1 MHRADL
7 LTVEGVGELKFKNFI
22 PDEAFDLRL
31 NPQGREPVRVRVQ
44 RRFDWPLWVGI
55 AAIGIAAVY
64 GGREFLLLYPEAP
77 EAAAVTE
84 IPAASDSFGT
94 VEAPDALVE
103 APPTERSVAGESAA
117 QAGGAASGAS
127 VPDAAPEPEIAET
140 HPAQEQDAPTALL
153 SGRHYVVLGVFSTEE
168 NARRAGQGVG
178 APLPD
183 LPFRGEIHGFALLVG
198 RCRSLCAVH
207 PRAGRAFPRH
217 VDLHRPL
224 MALAELIIRA
234 IDWFYIR
241 PVAAV
246 LPRQVFR
253 YAVCGGV
260 TYILFDPVCY
270 FLFYNFIVAHRYVDL
285 GFVVVSPHIAAM
297 ILVFPFTFFV
307 GFWLNRY
314 VAFRRSP
321 IGAGTQLLR
330 YLLSVAGSVLLTYAG
345 LKFFVEVCGVWPTPA
360 KMVTTLLTTVY
371 SFLAAKYFTFRHAEK
386 PE

>member
-1 MHRADL
+1 MNANPMEEQIGRLVGNLLAGGGEVLLPPSRTVAFTSQQRGVSLVDEIARVMREAGGYENPEAEAQAVYDRWIARVHRADL

-103 APPTERSVAGESAA
+103 APPTERSVAGVSAA

-127 VPDAAPEPEIAET
+127 VPDAAPEPETAET

-168 NARRAGQGVG
+168 NARRAVRETE
-178 APLPD
+178 AK
-183 LPFRGEIHGFALLVG
+183 ESAL
-198 RCRSLCAVH
+198 RCWIYR
-207 PRAGRAFPRH
+207 F
-217 VDLHRPL
+217 
-224 MALAELIIRA
+224 
-234 IDWFYIR
+234 
-241 PVAAV
+241 
-246 LPRQVFR
+246 
-253 YAVCGGV
+253 GGK
-260 TYILFDPVCY
+260 FM
-270 FLFYNFIVAHRYVDL
+270 
-285 GFVVVSPHIAAM
+285 VSPFSSDDAGACAQFIR
-297 ILVFPFTFFV
+297 VQDGRFPDM
-307 GFWLNRY
+307 W
-314 VAFRRSP
+314 
-321 IGAGTQLLR
+321 
-330 YLLSVAGSVLLTYAG
+330 TYTA
-345 LKFFVEVCGVWPTPA
+345 
-360 KMVTTLLTTVY
+360 
-371 SFLAAKYFTFRHAEK
+371 R
-386 PE
+386 

>member
-103 APPTERSVAGESAA
+103 APPTERSVAGSPLRRR
-117 QAGGAASGAS
+117 GARLRGFRSRCS
-127 VPDAAPEPEIAET
+127 PEPETAET

-168 NARRAGQGVG
+168 NARRAVRETE
-178 APLPD
+178 A
-183 LPFRGEIHGFALLVG
+183 RESAL
-198 RCRSLCAVH
+198 RCRIY
-207 PRAGRAFPRH
+207 RF
-217 VDLHRPL
+217 
-224 MALAELIIRA
+224 
-234 IDWFYIR
+234 
-241 PVAAV
+241 
-246 LPRQVFR
+246 
-253 YAVCGGV
+253 GGK
-260 TYILFDPVCY
+260 FM
-270 FLFYNFIVAHRYVDL
+270 
-285 GFVVVSPHIAAM
+285 VSPFSSDDAGACAQFIR
-297 ILVFPFTFFV
+297 VQDGRFPDM
-307 GFWLNRY
+307 W
-314 VAFRRSP
+314 
-321 IGAGTQLLR
+321 
-330 YLLSVAGSVLLTYAG
+330 TYTA
-345 LKFFVEVCGVWPTPA
+345 
-360 KMVTTLLTTVY
+360 
-371 SFLAAKYFTFRHAEK
+371 R
-386 PE
+386 